1 MCISPAR
8 TGGRSPAPWGEPEFR
23 SEAPQISL
31 RKCVD
36 RAPKFR
42 ASFAQISWETQAI
55 HCVNIQYLHTPL
67 PIYPTLILPY
77 STLCALSPPCA
88 CYSAAS
94 ARSAGNLRASAQL
107 DEPRGRF
114 RREQRRCRETKRSS
128 LPRPRRRNAPRLP
141 FCILDNFRV
150 TLSWIRNLPV
160 GQNEIRNFRQLH
172 LRPGSTQ
179 ISRAL
184 RATCLS
190 PNFGKHCAKLS
201 LRATRVI
208 IHHPRAALRAPT
220 WPRSRGALAP

>member
-1 MCISPAR
+1 MGFADQVQLLRS
-8 TGGRSPAPWGEPEFR
+8 TGRSRFGLGNPTCSSCSVVYSLLSLSHSLAACSPPPTASSSSSPGSLACGTPGGSRAMPSWGKPEFR

-55 HCVNIQYLHTPL
+55 NCVNIQCLHTPL
-67 PIYPTLILPY
+67 PIILLILSY
-77 STLCALSPPCA
+77 STLCAPAQPTKPPCA
-88 CYSAAS
+88 CYSAAP

-141 FCILDNFRV
+141 FWTTF
-150 TLSWIRNLPV
+150 
-160 GQNEIRNFRQLH
+160 
-172 LRPGSTQ
+172 
-179 ISRAL
+179 A
-184 RATCLS
+184 
-190 PNFGKHCAKLS
+190 
-201 LRATRVI
+201 
-208 IHHPRAALRAPT
+208 
-220 WPRSRGALAP
+220 